1 MAAAAAAAASP
12 SFPSQAGGRR
22 AVAAAAAGQG
32 WAGPR
37 TPGPLLPARLQA
49 PGLGHQGS
57 CDPSALRAASW
68 GCART
73 PAPGIMG
80 NGMTKVGGR
89 GPRSPPWP
97 PPPRRGARSDPVA
110 LPGSDLLAP
119 AESLYLSLCLSG
131 AVSSLSG
138 SVSLCLCL
146 PVPLSLCLFLSL
158 CISCCV
164 FLWLSVTPTLSLSPY
179 LCLHVSLSR
188 LSLTPWSLSAAVSLS
203 FPLFRPSH
211 SFLLCIPGH
220 PSWPVRL
227 SPCPLLCAPPT
238 FPP

>member
-1 MAAAAAAAASP
+1 M
-12 SFPSQAGGRR
+12 
-22 AVAAAAAGQG
+22 AAAAAGQG

-146 PVPLSLCLFLSL
+146 PVPPSLCLFLSL

-164 FLWLSVTPTLSLSPY
+164 FLWLSVTPTLAESLS
-179 LCLHVSLSR
+179 LSTCVSVSLVSDSLESLCCRFSILSPLPAFPLLPPLHSR
-188 LSLTPWSLSAAVSLS
+188 PPLLASPPLPLPPPLCSSYLPPIGLSALPPLS
-203 FPLFRPSH
+203 SHPYPS
-211 SFLLCIPGH
+211 
-220 PSWPVRL
+220 
-227 SPCPLLCAPPT
+227 
-238 FPP
+238 